1 MCGRRVVVYGDA
13 RADARHLISQIIK
26 KYQRDHDSDELAQFA
41 TECWAAMSAAA
52 VMRAAPELH
61 RLSQLDRPA
70 SLPLDTLNYAT
81 AREITSTLSLCGT
94 DDTHI
99 ISTDMGTVPHLQ
111 PSLLIDDGTFEE
123 MTEDEEALDANRDT
137 IPSPQQE
144 HYGSRPTSGDSPD
157 RARRWDDDFIDS

>member
-1 MCGRRVVVYGDA
+1 MKEVSHITATSALQIPLAAPSTRASNTFSQGATKTNELMDTTAAMKIAKYGAKCAAEGWSFKPFIVDVYGAA

-26 KYQRDHDSDELAQFA
+26 KYQRAP
-41 TECWAAMSAAA
+41 MSAAA

-94 DDTHI
+94 DDT
-99 ISTDMGTVPHLQ
+99 S
-111 PSLLIDDGTFEE
+111 SL
-123 MTEDEEALDANRDT
+123 AC
-137 IPSPQQE
+137 
-144 HYGSRPTSGDSPD
+144 
-157 RARRWDDDFIDS
+157 